1 MTAVLF
7 TYDGSEQS
15 RRALRYA
22 ERLTTE
28 DSVSVIS
35 VAIALLEGP
44 RTAAYTDPTSDPS
57 EHRRQLDE
65 ALTILEQAGVRADPI
80 AAIGN
85 PAHEIITAAESRG
98 VDVIVIGSQGMSAV
112 RRFLLGSVVD
122 RVVRHATCDVLVV
135 R

>member
-7 TYDGSEQS
+7 TYDGSTES

-22 ERLTTE
+22 ERLAGG

-35 VAIALLEGP
+35 VATALVEGP
-44 RTAAYTDPTSDPS
+44 RTAAYTDPTSDPD

-65 ALTILEQAGVRADPI
+65 ALAILAEAGVQAEPI
-80 AAIGN
+80 PAIGN
-85 PAHEIITAAESRG
+85 PAAEIISAAESRG
-98 VDVIVIGSQGMSAV
+98 VELIVIGRQGMSAV
-112 RRFLLGSVVD
+112 KRFLLGSVAD